1 MEEQE
6 GEKWRKSEMKES
18 ERWIKKRLIGEKE
31 ERRRLQEE
39 MGVGHDSGVGSLKGK
54 MCEPFMKSA

>member
-18 ERWIKKRLIGEKE
+18 ERWIKKRLIGERKRGGGYRKKWE
-31 ERRRLQEE
+31 WAMIL
-39 MGVGHDSGVGSLKGK
+39 VLVH
-54 MCEPFMKSA
+54 